1 MPVESTHNILT
12 LVLGSFAIFWIGNV
26 IWNIFFHALRK
37 YPGPLIGRA
46 TVLYYHVR
54 YLLGH
59 LPNDFHTLHSRHGP
73 VVRVAP
79 NQLSFISSRAWGDI
93 YEWRREGRSA
103 PEMAKHR
110 MFQSLGPN
118 TPATIFTADLRRH
131 DQLRHKLAP
140 CLSEAAI
147 RLYEPNLQEYTS
159 LLIQRLAANSQNGT
173 QAINRN
179 SAYDSWVKA
188 VSFCAKEAA
197 ILHVSFALGLRRIIH
212 TIAGKALLAR
222 LQEHE
227 NSTQQKLDVR
237 LKTKVDPPDMVEA
250 LLTVADPPL
259 SKSEMLQNTSLL
271 IIAAS
276 DTTSSHLTGVFYHL
290 VQNPEALRKA
300 TQEVRSY
307 FCHGKDITV
316 ASTAKLT
323 YLKACLD
330 EALRLF
336 PPVPMGVPRVVPK
349 EGAMIAGHPV
359 PGSAPVLREITQTI
373 VSVPHWAA
381 YHSEINFFEPFEFRP
396 ERFLGDVRY
405 SSDDLCA
412 LQPFSFGN
420 RNCIG
425 RAMSNRG
432 SCSLVNAQSRVVMAK
447 ILYTFNLQT
456 APENDGWLDRVK
468 SYILPDKPSLY
479 VYFQPVPD
487 FDE

>member
-173 QAINRN
+173 QAINVRDWINYFAFDISGKLVLSSDFGCLRN

-259 SKSEMLQNTSLL
+259 
-271 IIAAS
+271 
-276 DTTSSHLTGVFYHL
+276 
-290 VQNPEALRKA
+290 
-300 TQEVRSY
+300 VR
-307 FCHGKDITV
+307 F
-316 ASTAKLT
+316 
-323 YLKACLD
+323 
-330 EALRLF
+330 
-336 PPVPMGVPRVVPK
+336 
-349 EGAMIAGHPV
+349 
-359 PGSAPVLREITQTI
+359 
-373 VSVPHWAA
+373 
-381 YHSEINFFEPFEFRP
+381 
-396 ERFLGDVRY
+396 
-405 SSDDLCA
+405 
-412 LQPFSFGN
+412 
-420 RNCIG
+420 
-425 RAMSNRG
+425 
-432 SCSLVNAQSRVVMAK
+432 
-447 ILYTFNLQT
+447 
-456 APENDGWLDRVK
+456 
-468 SYILPDKPSLY
+468 
-479 VYFQPVPD
+479 
-487 FDE
+487 